1 MRDMAR
7 SDYSFSGMKALV
19 IDDQA
24 FVRRIVI
31 GLLRQMGFHSVEEA
45 EDGAEGLKLNNTIL
59 PDVIVCDI
67 EMEPVDG
74 LTFLQILRN
83 SKDVQNQGVPVVFLT
98 NHTESGVVKRGRELG
113 ANSFVVKPPSLGA
126 LKERIVFA
134 VFRHQHHE
142 TT

>member
-1 MRDMAR
+1 MTR

-24 FVRRIVI
+24 FVRRIVV

-45 EDGAEGLKLNNTIL
+45 EDGAEGLKLNNAIL

-67 EMEPVDG
+67 EMEPVDS

-83 SKDVQNQGVPVVFLT
+83 SKDVRN
-98 NHTESGVVKRGRELG
+98 RGG
-113 ANSFVVKPPSLGA
+113 AGCLPD
-126 LKERIVFA
+126 
-134 VFRHQHHE
+134 
-142 TT
+142 